1 MASNR
6 HQTAVVV
13 MARPARA
20 ERRARHLP
28 RDAEPMLAVKP
39 LAGAFDV
46 HVFADGRVTIPA
58 GFVEHE
64 QLGSTFAGRLDHALQ
79 TVRRLGYDRVIV
91 VGTDVPELRSIDIE
105 RVVRRLDS
113 KRLVIGPDARGGCWL
128 IGLHTKDIGLLSG
141 VVWQRDTDR
150 RQLIERFGDESTS
163 LLETKID
170 LDSSADLPMISRTA
184 LPRRARPLGLR
195 LSGGVRHARLRR
207 LLAQLAPPGRLAV

>member
-1 MASNR
+1 MALNR
-6 HQTAVVV
+6 QRTAVAV

-64 QLGSTFAGRLDHALQ
+64 QVGSTFADRLEHALQ
-79 TVRRLGYDRVIV
+79 TVRRLGYERVIV

-105 RVVRRLDS
+105 RAVRRLDS
-113 KRLVIGPDARGGCWL
+113 NRLVIGPDARGGCWL
-128 IGLHTKDIGLLSG
+128 IGLHAKDIGLLRG

-150 RQLIERFGDESTS
+150 RQLIERFGVESTS
-163 LLETKID
+163 LLETKAD
-170 LDSSADLPMISRTA
+170 LDSPADLPLIGSKP
-184 LPRRARPLGLR
+184 LPQRARRSDLR
-195 LSGGVRHARLRR
+195 PSGGVRHARLCR
-207 LLAQLAPPGRLAV
+207 LLAQLAPPGRRIA